1 MKSMTE
7 LVGEIQDEALNE
19 SLRRSFDQF
28 RRPEELYYAFQA
40 AVSACSE
47 ASQEILD
54 GSDEELRRFVL
65 GYQVEMIIGAFDKRL
80 KELAQ

>member
-40 AVSACSE
+40 AVAACSE

-54 GSDEELRRFVL
+54 GSDEELRKFVL
-65 GYQVEMIIGAFDKRL
+65 GYQVEMIINAFDKRL